1 MRGRAQVT
9 SVVDLGVHLLVFVR
23 LCLQEE
29 LKEVVELLERSRRS
43 FVGAEHSFTSEYDSR
58 ADHQDSKRLLGIQ
71 FALSV
76 QDSL

>member
-23 LCLQEE
+23 LCFQEE

-43 FVGAEHSFTSEYDSR
+43 FVGAEHSFTSEYSR
-58 ADHQDSKRLLGIQ
+58 ADHQDSKQLLEIQ